1 MVLLFPDES
10 CAFTVP
16 LPYAPEEVQGV
27 TVKIVQGS
35 TVIEKPF
42 EVIEVGDDEDAGK
55 VIVRLTPDETG
66 KLIANRLAFYQT
78 HVDLGNGIAD
88 ILPAEGIGV
97 QYTYAQKRRRRR
109 HGCCEI

>member
-16 LPYAPEEVQGV
+16 LPYAPDEAQSV
-27 TVKIVQGS
+27 TVKIVQGN

-42 EVIEVGDDEDAGK
+42 DAIEVGDDEDVGK
-55 VIVRLTPDETG
+55 VVVHLTPDETG
-66 KLIANRLAFYQT
+66 KLIANRLAFYQA
-78 HVDLGNGIAD
+78 HVDLGNGIID

-97 QYTYAQKRRRRR
+97 KYTYAQKRRRRR